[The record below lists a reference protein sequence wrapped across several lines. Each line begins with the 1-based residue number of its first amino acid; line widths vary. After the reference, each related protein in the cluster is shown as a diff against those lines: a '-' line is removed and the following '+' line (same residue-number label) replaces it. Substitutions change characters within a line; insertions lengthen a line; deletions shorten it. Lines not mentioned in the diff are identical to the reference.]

1 MKAVDLI
8 NKLREEQ
15 GVSIAEVNRRL
26 GDVSYTSTRTTISD
40 YRITNDLSIG
50 NLVKMAHALGYKV
63 VVVPKA
69 EADKEMMVSNED

>member
-8 NKLREEQ
+8 NKVREEQ
-15 GVSIAEVNRRL
+15 GVSMKELNDAL
-26 GDVSYTSTRTTISD
+26 GDVAYVTTTRTIGNSRNTK
-40 YRITNDLSIG
+40 DLSMG

-63 VVVPKA
+63 AVVPKA